1 MEYVLTTRS
10 LSKHYGHFK
19 AISDLS
25 MNVPK
30 GAIYGF
36 VGINIHPLSGWFF
49 IFGHSPNTTSHAHVR
64 IYWPASHALNYLL
77 PVNGSLGSN
86 RLN

>member
-36 VGINIHPLSGWFF
+36 VGKTAPEKQRLS
-49 IFGHSPNTTSHAHVR
+49 V
-64 IYWPASHALNYLL
+64 
-77 PVNGSLGSN
+77 
-86 RLN
+86 

>member
-30 GAIYGF
+30 GPEAACI
-36 VGINIHPLSGWFF
+36 VHPLPIKLWVHTLGERSDSGLVILWKRQTFVM
-49 IFGHSPNTTSHAHVR
+49 P
-64 IYWPASHALNYLL
+64 
-77 PVNGSLGSN
+77 
-86 RLN
+86 

>member
-36 VGINIHPLSGWFF
+36 VGK
-49 IFGHSPNTTSHAHVR
+49 
-64 IYWPASHALNYLL
+64 
-77 PVNGSLGSN
+77 NGAGN
-86 RLN
+86 KRGR

>member
-1 MEYVLTTRS
+1 MSEYIA
-10 LSKHYGHFK
+10 K
-19 AISDLS
+19 ASIEPRDYRMVFL
-25 MNVPK
+25 
-30 GAIYGF
+30 IQ
-36 VGINIHPLSGWFF
+36 INIHPLSGWFF